1 LINIK
6 FMFLLSFGVMVI
18 TYFIFLPFPSIINI
32 LLNEYIAIFVM
43 IVLLIIYSIYKQ
55 KLANKVLYKFI
66 DNLDQMPMRQ
76 TLIIFILFQ
85 CYDFYTEQSF
95 VGMIS
100 LWFMYWIY
108 GICANLIM
116 NIINLHQNYN
126 AYKKVEMI

>member
-1 LINIK
+1 MINIK

-95 VGMIS
+95 VGIIS

>member
-1 LINIK
+1 
-6 FMFLLSFGVMVI
+6 MFLLSFGVMVI
-18 TYFIFLPFPSIINI
+18 TYFIFLPFPNIINI

>member
-18 TYFIFLPFPSIINI
+18 TYFIFLPFPNIINI

>member
-95 VGMIS
+95 VGIIS

>member
-1 LINIK
+1 MINIK

-18 TYFIFLPFPSIINI
+18 TYFIFLPFPNIINI